1 MPGFPPNL
9 TTRPPVSNHVRRS
22 LLRITLALTLILAA
36 AVALIRQPTLTSIA
50 YGSLPRTNPR
60 FLRKHVDF
68 LTIDVRPRGADQPEN
83 LDKAADYIAA
93 EFEKSGA
100 AVTTQPFNKK
110 YKNVIARFGP
120 STGRALLVG
129 AHYDAFTSTAAL
141 PGADDNASGTAGLL
155 ELARLLGTVK
165 PKRPIVLI
173 AWSAE
178 EPPFYGSRLMGS
190 AVHADSVDAND
201 VEAVICLE
209 MIGYFRGTQSWPNAI
224 FDLLYPDRTDFIAV
238 GGGWDD
244 RALVRQVKRGIRG
257 AGGVDVLSF
266 VGPRA
271 ALHGSDHENYWAAGM
286 RAVLVTDT
294 AFLRNPNYHTVRDT
308 ADTLDYE
315 KMAGVVD
322 GIFNAIR

>member
-1 MPGFPPNL
+1 ML
-9 TTRPPVSNHVRRS
+9 RS
-22 LLRITLALTLILAA
+22 LLRITLAVAIIIAA
-36 AVALIRQPTLTSIA
+36 AVALIRQPVLSTIA
-50 YGSLPRTNPR
+50 YGSLPRTNPQA
-60 FLRKHVDF
+60 LRKHVDF
-68 LTIDVRPRGADQPEN
+68 FTIDVRPRGADQPEN
-83 LDKAADYIAA
+83 LDKAAAYIAA
-93 EFEKSGA
+93 EFQRSGA
-100 AVTTQPFNKK
+100 AVSVQPFNKQ

-120 STGRALLVG
+120 PAGRALIVG
-129 AHYDAFTSTAAL
+129 AHYDAFTSTSDL

-165 PKRPIVLI
+165 PTRPIILV

-190 AVHADSVDAND
+190 AVHAESVSPND
-201 VEAVICLE
+201 IEAVICLE
-209 MIGYFRGTQSWPNAI
+209 MIGYFRGTQRWPNAV

-257 AGGVDVLSF
+257 ARRVDVLSF
-266 VGPRA
+266 VGPRE
-271 ALHGSDHENYWAAGM
+271 ALQGSDHENYWSAGM

-294 AFLRNPNYHTVRDT
+294 AFLRNPNYHTPRDT

-322 GIFNAIR
+322 GIFCSISGATR